1 MTETAAEM
9 ARRLIDEIKAGGK
22 AKFERHE
29 VNKILNQIA
38 MRPDTDGA
46 NGCRAPATVKELR
59 RGDVFIGAMVGGKVR
74 PWITLRVTDHAVTAV
89 SMSSGD
95 SAPNMIQSKC
105 RYWPSNWIGSTVS
118 QFAPDA
124 AKREVMRPYTNA
136 AHLNEV
142 ENILAAKLGFEIPKK
157 KISSISEIVEGRKK

>member
-1 MTETAAEM
+1 MTETATEM
-9 ARRLIDEIKAGGK
+9 ARRLIDEIKEGEKVQFSRG
-22 AKFERHE
+22 E
-29 VNKILNQIA
+29 VNAILNAIA
-38 MRPDTDGA
+38 MRPETDGA
-46 NGCRAPATVKELR
+46 SGCRAPTTVKELR
-59 RGDVFIGAMVGGKVR
+59 RGDVFIGAMIGGKVR
-74 PWITLRVTDHAVTAV
+74 PWIALRVTDHAVTAV
-89 SMSSGD
+89 CMSSGD

-142 ENILAAKLGFEIPKK
+142 EKALAAKLGFDIPKR
-157 KISSISEIVEGRKK
+157 KISSMSEIIRGRKK